1 MSTVVKQKDDNVKV
15 RQYITDAK
23 GHKLAAVID
32 MKELSRVGEMLED
45 LYDLKAIKERKNE
58 ADEDYEAYSKKRKAR
73 LNV

>member
-1 MSTVVKQKDDNVKV
+1 MSTAVKQKDDNVKV

-45 LYDLKAIKERKNE
+45 LSDLKTIKERKNE
-58 ADEDYEAYSKKRKAR
+58 VNEDYEAYSKKRKAR
-73 LNV
+73 L